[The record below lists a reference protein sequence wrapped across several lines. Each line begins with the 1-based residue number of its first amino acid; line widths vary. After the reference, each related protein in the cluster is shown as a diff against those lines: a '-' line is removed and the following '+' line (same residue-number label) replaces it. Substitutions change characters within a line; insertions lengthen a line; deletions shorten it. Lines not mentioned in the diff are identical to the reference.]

1 MTTPPMP
8 RIAISSEGPALTDR
22 VDPRF
27 GRAGGFVLVDLV
39 TMATTYVDNGAAQI
53 LAQGAGIQAA
63 EHLVNAG
70 AQVLLTG
77 HVGPKAFAPLQASG
91 VKMIQGLDNMTVQ
104 EAVDLFKAGAL
115 SFSDAPGRLG

>member
-1 MTTPPMP
+1 MSTVNTLK
-8 RIAISSEGPALTDR
+8 IAITSEGPALTDR

-27 GRAGGFVLVDLV
+27 GRAGGFLVVELD
-39 TMATTYVDNGAAQI
+39 TMATSYVDNGAAQI

-77 HVGPKAFAPLQASG
+77 HVGPKAFAALRTVG

-104 EAVDLFKAGAL
+104 EAVMLFQTGTL
-115 SFSDAPGRLG
+115 VGSDAPSH